1 MHSLVEDRSHMVQ
14 VSIDRIHID
23 SFIHHA
29 DLYISIIPYSTDE
42 SQRVELLPGD
52 HALIPAFVEHQEVSQ
67 AYA

>member
-1 MHSLVEDRSHMVQ
+1 MVQ
-14 VSIDRIHID
+14 VSINETEDD
-23 SFIHHA
+23 LFIHRA
-29 DLYISIIPYSTDE
+29 EWLFLNPDE